1 MPYIFFDKNLMT
13 NLERSLSKEIIRTN
27 RAGAYS
33 SSSITECNTRKYH
46 GLLVTPVPELDD
58 ANHVILSSL
67 DETIVQ
73 HGAEFN
79 LGLHQ
84 YEGNNFSPNGHKYIR
99 QFDCEVVSRT
109 LYRVGGV
116 IMSRELLLVGFE
128 PRLLLK
134 YTLLDAHSP
143 TIIRFRPFLAFRRV
157 DELTHVNSL
166 ADNSFEKTENGI
178 SVKMYDGYPR
188 LYMQF
193 SKKNTYTH
201 SPDWYNNIKY
211 YKEEQR
217 GYEYLEDLYV
227 SGAFEM
233 SVKKGETIIFS
244 AGFSKIDTSKLKIL
258 WDYEYSKR
266 NTRPDMFNCLKNS
279 AQQFYLREGNKVY
292 LLAGYPWYKPRARD
306 EFIALAPCTL
316 AVGRNDYFEDIMNTA
331 IDEIKNF
338 LSGKKHNFKI
348 EGLDAPDA
356 LLWFINLVQQYGNYT
371 SPEEAARK
379 YGKFVLEI
387 VDFIRRQKHK
397 YLLLHSKG
405 LLYVDGRTTPATWMN
420 AVENGRPIT
429 PRTGYIVEINALWYN
444 ALKYAA
450 VVSNFLNE
458 KHTADL
464 LENQAERMR
473 EAFVETF
480 WNGIYLYDF
489 VDGEVRNREVRP
501 NMIYAVGLPF
511 SPLEKT
517 QQKAVLDI
525 VTRELLTPKG
535 LRSLSPKSGMYRP
548 NYVGGHFER
557 DRNYHNGPVWTF
569 TFSAFVKAYFKIYKE
584 SGLAFVRRMLVGFEA
599 EMPELCIGTL
609 NELYDGNP
617 PFKGH
622 GGMSFA
628 ASVGA
633 VLEVMEMVRKM
644 EEKIEEKIEN
654 NLNS

>member
-1 MPYIFFDKNLMT
+1 MGYISYDKNLMT
-13 NLERSLSKEIIRTN
+13 NLERSLPKEIIRTN
-27 RAGAYS
+27 RAGTYS
-33 SSSITECNTRKYH
+33 SSSITDCNTRKYH
-46 GLLVTPVPELDD
+46 GLLVTPLPQLDD

-67 DETIVQ
+67 DETIIQ

-84 YEGNNFSPNGHKYIR
+84 YQDNIFSPNGHKYIR
-99 QFDCEVVSRT
+99 YFDCEVISKT
-109 LYRVGGV
+109 IYRVGGV
-116 IMSRELLLVGFE
+116 ILSKERLLVGFE
-128 PRLLLK
+128 PRILLK

-143 TIIRFRPFLAFRRV
+143 TTIRFRPFLAFRRV
-157 DELTHVNSL
+157 DELTHANSL
-166 ADNSFEKTENGI
+166 VDNSFNETEKGI
-178 SVKMYDGYPR
+178 SVKMYDGYPQ
-188 LYMQF
+188 LFMQF

-201 SPDWYNNIKY
+201 APDWYKNIKY

-217 GYEYLEDLYV
+217 GYENLEDLYAPGV
-227 SGAFEM
+227 FEM
-233 SVKKGETIIFS
+233 PIKKDETIIFS
-244 AGFSKIDTSKLKIL
+244 AGFSKIETSKLKIL

-266 NTRPDMFNCLKNS
+266 NVRNDMFNCLKNS

-306 EFIALAPCTL
+306 EFMALVPCTL
-316 AVGRNDYFEDIMNTA
+316 GVGRGDYFEDIMNTA
-331 IDEIKNF
+331 IDEINIF
-338 LSGKKHNFKI
+338 LSGGKHDFKI
-348 EGLDAPDA
+348 EGLDAPDV
-356 LLWFINLVQQYGNYT
+356 LLWFIHLVQQFEDYT

-379 YGKFVLEI
+379 YGKIVLEI
-387 VDFIRRQKHK
+387 VDFIRRQKHPR
-397 YLLLHSKG
+397 LLLHSKG

-420 AVENGRPIT
+420 AIENGRPIT
-429 PRTGYIVEINALWYN
+429 GRTGYIVEINALWYN
-444 ALKYAA
+444 AMKYAA
-450 VVSNFLNE
+450 AIANIFME
-458 KHTADL
+458 KHMAEL
-464 LENQAERMR
+464 LQKQAETMR

-489 VDGEVRNREVRP
+489 VDGDLHNREVRP

-525 VTRELLTPKG
+525 VTRELLTTKG

-548 NYVGGHFER
+548 NYVGGQVDR

-569 TFSAFVKAYFKIYKE
+569 TFSAYAKAYLKIYKQ
-584 SGLAFVRRMLVGFEA
+584 SGLSFIRRMMVGFEA
-599 EMPELCIGTL
+599 ELHELCIGTL

-628 ASVGA
+628 TSVGA
-633 VLEVMEMVRKM
+633 VLDVMKMVKKM
-644 EEKIEEKIEN
+644 ESLEN
-654 NLNS
+654 E